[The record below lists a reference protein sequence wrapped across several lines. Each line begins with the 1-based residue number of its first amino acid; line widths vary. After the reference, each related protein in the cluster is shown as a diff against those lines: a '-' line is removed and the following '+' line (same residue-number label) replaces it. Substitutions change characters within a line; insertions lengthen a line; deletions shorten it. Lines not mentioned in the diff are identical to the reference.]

1 MSSMQEQIIQELAD
15 KMQSQVDFEILSSIL
30 VDSCGWTKVELENKF
45 LPVSGIEL
53 HEWRVK
59 NIKGRWIG
67 NEGVWLF
74 EDAKDANWFIL
85 KWA

>member
-1 MSSMQEQIIQELAD
+1 MTSMQEQIIQELASE
-15 KMQSQVDFEILSSIL
+15 MQSQIDFEILSNIL
-30 VDSCGWTKVELENKF
+30 VEYGWTKVELKNKF

-85 KWA
+85 KWT

>member
-1 MSSMQEQIIQELAD
+1 MSSMQEQIVQELAD

-45 LPVSGIEL
+45 LPVSGKEL

-59 NIKGRWIG
+59 NIKGRWFG